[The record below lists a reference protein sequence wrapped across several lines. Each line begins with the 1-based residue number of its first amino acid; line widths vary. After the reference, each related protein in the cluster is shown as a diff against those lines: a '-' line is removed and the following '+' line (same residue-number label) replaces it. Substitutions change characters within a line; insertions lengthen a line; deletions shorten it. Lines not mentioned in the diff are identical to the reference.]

1 LPCLALPCLALPCLA
16 LPCLALPCL
25 ALPCLALPTLP
36 YLTCPGLS
44 SFIISLLSYFHFLSS
59 NHFNTLFL
67 FLFILIYLFILSYY
81 IIKQELRRTVFTAAD
96 ESDVEAKA
104 GRSKSNSIGSTGN
117 GNKSLP
123 LLRSESMMT
132 PTLSRPRGAER
143 GVHDDYSGSKRDLLF
158 SQQSSISVNG
168 NSGSDVKIREISRRR
183 KQAGALKSAV
193 KNTESSKLRISSS
206 SSTTSSMYDDD
217 DRTTDIGSAI
227 IGNVGNKSAIDCLDS
242 RSSLSSLDNKIA
254 NINGIASK
262 NGNANGVSNRY
273 SKKIHQNG
281 TNDEYK
287 NEYDSENDH
296 EHDNENEGSNNDDA
310 SQLTDPEEPV
320 VKESTGS
327 IVDPIF
333 AYFNFSSFYS

>member
-1 LPCLALPCLALPCLA
+1 
-16 LPCLALPCL
+16 
-25 ALPCLALPTLP
+25 
-36 YLTCPGLS
+36 
-44 SFIISLLSYFHFLSS
+44 
-59 NHFNTLFL
+59 
-67 FLFILIYLFILSYY
+67 
-81 IIKQELRRTVFTAAD
+81 
-96 ESDVEAKA
+96 
-104 GRSKSNSIGSTGN
+104 
-117 GNKSLP
+117 
-123 LLRSESMMT
+123 MT

-158 SQQSSISVNG
+158 SQQSSTSFNG

-217 DRTTDIGSAI
+217 DRNTDIGSAI
-227 IGNVGNKSAIDCLDS
+227 IGNIGNKSVIDCLDS
-242 RSSLSSLDNKIA
+242 RSSLSSPDNKIA
-254 NINGIASK
+254 NINGLASK
-262 NGNANGVSNRY
+262 NGNTNNNGNANGVANRY

-287 NEYDSENDH
+287 NEYDSEN
-296 EHDNENEGSNNDDA
+296 EHDNDNENDNEESNNDDE